1 MSDRNGDSYTV
12 NNNYFGDATPPL
24 LKTPKVTPRR
34 VAEDQ
39 LVNLQ
44 RQFARPPG
52 INEAYDVLVG
62 EHTVIVHG
70 EPGSGRSSAAQVLL
84 CELPHDGG
92 TYHEL
97 TPEKPETPSVRWLS
111 LDLIGER
118 DRMLLDLSSADD
130 RTWHAVHSELSG
142 FRHEVLRKGA
152 FLAIVL
158 PQEFKEQLSPQF
170 LQFSRKI
177 DRPDTWEAGNRHLW
191 LAEVEGNVRDLAP
204 SALRTYL
211 DTAPPMRDLAR
222 LAERIAAAR
231 GDGDFA
237 AWCEAALAAQTDLT
251 TDVAEALRRVRKGRE
266 RALLLTAAMLDG
278 ARAEVVHRATNLLV
292 EAAGSAH
299 DGRPLLEHKGLSVRL
314 ETVGAELG
322 SDSRVRFTQPHFA
335 ETARHHFW
343 ANLPDVREPLSTWL
357 KQALR
362 LRDLDE
368 TDRANLVARFTDL
381 CLSTGEF
388 ERLTAL
394 VEQWTQDSAH
404 RASEVRAAAHVLQ
417 RGVEDEQLDAAFRS
431 KIYTWS
437 STGRPSKHLREVLV
451 EVCTKVMSVH
461 HPEPALVRLHH
472 LARNEPHP
480 SVVARRALLEYVSQD
495 VRLLRRLLARL
506 ATAQSEPHRRADAD
520 LFLDLAG
527 FPDHFLLAA
536 PTREWL
542 TTCWRMAFELL
553 TPQRWTRCT
562 ANWLATADQVDGEAL
577 VEAALGILVDASD
590 ARYPVLSRIY
600 ADARRNVS
608 PGLASRLLESINI
621 AQRARFT
628 RPAPDPEVPPS

>member
-12 NNNYFGDATPPL
+12 HNYFGDPPL

-39 LVNLQ
+39 LINLQ

-52 INEAYDVLVG
+52 INDAYDVLVG

-84 CELPHDGG
+84 CELPRDGG

-97 TPEKPETPSVRWLS
+97 TPEKPETPSGRWLS
-111 LDLIGER
+111 PDLVGGR

-130 RTWHAVHSELSG
+130 RTWQAVHSELSG

-158 PQEFKEQLSPQF
+158 PHQSREQLSPQF
-170 LQFSRKI
+170 SQFSRKI
-177 DRPDTWEAGNRHLW
+177 GRPNTWEAVNRHLW

-204 SALRTYL
+204 SALHTYL

-231 GDGDFA
+231 GHGDFA
-237 AWCEAALAAQTDLT
+237 AWCEAALAAQTDRT
-251 TDVAEALRRVRKGRE
+251 SDVAEALRRVRKGRE
-266 RALLLTAAMLDG
+266 RALFLTAAMLEG

-292 EAAGSAH
+292 QEAGSAH
-299 DGRPLLEHKGLSVRL
+299 DDRPLLEHKSLSVRL

-335 ETARHHFW
+335 ETARDYFW

-357 KQALR
+357 KQAVR

-368 TDRANLVARFTDL
+368 TDLANLVVRFTDL
-381 CLSTGEF
+381 CLSTGES

-404 RASEVRAAAHVLQ
+404 RTTEVLAAAHVLQ
-417 RGVEDEQLDAAFRS
+417 RGVEHEQWDAEFRS

-437 STGRPSKHLREVLV
+437 TGRPPKHLREVLV
-451 EVCTKVMSVH
+451 EVCTKVMSIH

-480 SVVARRALLEYVSQD
+480 GVVARRALLDYVSQD
-495 VRLLRRLLARL
+495 VRLQRRLLARL
-506 ATAQSEPHRRADAD
+506 ATAQSERYHRADAD

-527 FPDHFLLAA
+527 FPDNFLLAA

-577 VEAALGILVDASD
+577 VEAALNILVDASD

-608 PGLASRLLESINI
+608 PGLASRLLQSINT

-628 RPAPDPEVPPS
+628 RPAPDPEVSPS